1 MFSCSL
7 GVECQ
12 NRPNPSKVAF
22 PYLKYPAPNPL
33 RFVCHAPVSPDV
45 RKYNP
50 FAPLS
55 FTPCSQDESIA
66 LPSFHSHKPSW
77 SGCCLLP
84 DFVPVSSCCCLFLGK
99 IFQSLAQASKCCV
112 WYQRFVFSF
121 YTWFVLSFCFKLIDQ
136 WTCLQCNNFLLNAI
150 FSNLSFVDFHPPPYR

>member
-7 GVECQ
+7 GVEWQ

-22 PYLKYPAPNPL
+22 PHLKYPAPNPL

-66 LPSFHSHKPSW
+66 LPSFHSHSLH
-77 SGCCLLP
+77 GV
-84 DFVPVSSCCCLFLGK
+84 DATSSPILCLFLAAAACFWERSFRAWLRLLSAVSGTSVL
-99 IFQSLAQASKCCV
+99 SLAFIRDSCCH
-112 WYQRFVFSF
+112 S
-121 YTWFVLSFCFKLIDQ
+121 VL
-136 WTCLQCNNFLLNAI
+136 N
-150 FSNLSFVDFHPPPYR
+150 